1 MLFLLFWAFG
11 NSFILDATKTNPEI
25 KTLVVNKV
33 PFNIYWILHTHV
45 EQHNLTF
52 DHSRLIQPIDLTF
65 VKQGDYAF
73 QLVTTNIGTY
83 KMTTSFENI
92 TVSAQ
97 PSHKYP
103 FFWHSDSYLHTHFI
117 KHFIECLYDIVRAV
131 HLFQYKILK
140 LTMEFLKAA
149 NILIQYIEDTNG
161 NNEAQYWKSLD
172 LNVSHYD
179 RPLAKASLYDYFEW
193 NDSPHFDIIMMFTL
207 AVRDFI
213 GIDITQSFKK

>member
-1 MLFLLFWAFG
+1 MLFLLFWTFA

-25 KTLVVNKV
+25 KTLIANKV

-52 DHSRLIQPIDLTF
+52 DHSRLIQPIDLTN
-65 VKQGDYAF
+65 VKVGDYAF

-92 TVSAQ
+92 TVSQ

-103 FFWHSDSYLHTHFI
+103 FFWHSDSYLHTHYI
-117 KHFIECLYDIVRAV
+117 KDFFDCSMSIVRAIY
-131 HLFQYKILK
+131 LFHYKISK
-140 LTMEFLKAA
+140 LMVELMRATSILLQYVDDA
-149 NILIQYIEDTNG
+149 NGQ
-161 NNEAQYWKSLD
+161 NEAQYWKSLD

-179 RPLAKASLYDYFEW
+179 RPAEKATLFDYFEW
-193 NDSPHFDIIMMFTL
+193 NDSPHFDIVMMFTL
-207 AVRDFI
+207 ALRDFVGVDLI
-213 GIDITQSFKK
+213 HR